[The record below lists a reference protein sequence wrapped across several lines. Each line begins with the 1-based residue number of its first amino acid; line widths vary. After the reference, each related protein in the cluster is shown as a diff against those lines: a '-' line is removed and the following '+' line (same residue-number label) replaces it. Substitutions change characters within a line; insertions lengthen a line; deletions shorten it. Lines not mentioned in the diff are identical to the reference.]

1 MSQYDT
7 TRAAIRFERAGQS
20 SGDIRSVIER
30 CSIAHSPAWAI
41 AITRARNI
49 TIKDSVIYDTYR
61 NAIKVEGVTN
71 FTMTGNLIMKNN
83 RREWDNTVLVEDH
96 QFAIDLCAGEV
107 ESTCFYMKVQD
118 NILAG
123 GLGGG
128 WLIPGGD
135 CNNEAET

>member
-1 MSQYDT
+1 M
-7 TRAAIRFERAGQS
+7 
-20 SGDIRSVIER
+20 IER
-30 CSIAHSPAWAI
+30 CSISHSPAWAI